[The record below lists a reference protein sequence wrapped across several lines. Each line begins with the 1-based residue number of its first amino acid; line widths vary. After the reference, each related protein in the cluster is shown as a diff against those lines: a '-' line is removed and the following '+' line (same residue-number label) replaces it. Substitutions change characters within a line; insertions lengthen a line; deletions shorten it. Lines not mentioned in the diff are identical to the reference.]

1 VAVTVADVKA
11 RLTEFCDVDPDK
23 LTAALAQADGCINR
37 PQWGENRAD
46 EATIYLTGHFLI
58 FMAEGSDLAPGAKTS
73 ESEGQLS
80 AAYAV
85 NKGAQE
91 SVYGSTSYGRHY
103 LELRRTAWPE
113 RF

>member
-1 VAVTVADVKA
+1 MTVTADQIKT
-11 RLTEFCDVDPDK
+11 RLPEFCDVDPDK
-23 LTAALAQADGCINR
+23 ITQALAQADGCINR

-58 FMAEGSDLAPGAKTS
+58 FLAEGSALDPGAKTS